1 MRYGPDH
8 KEAARRNILSAV
20 GRGFRRHGYG
30 GIGVDGLAKE
40 AGVTSGAFYGHFAS
54 KGDAFEAAALAGLVE
69 LRQAI
74 ERFQAEEG
82 AGWLGRFVD
91 FYLSTKRTCE
101 LGESCALQSLT
112 PEVARAGRETRASYE
127 VELLKV
133 VEAAA
138 AGLPGK
144 TAAARRKVA
153 WTVLAALSGGVTFA
167 RAADDAKVGVQIA
180 AALKATIDALVAAA
194 D

>member
-8 KEAARRNILSAV
+8 KEAARKKILSAV
-20 GRGFRRHGYG
+20 GRVFRRHGYD

-40 AGVTSGAFYGHFAS
+40 AGVTSGAFYGHFSS

-69 LRQAI
+69 LRQAV
-74 ERFQAEEG
+74 ERYQTDG
-82 AGWLGRFVD
+82 AADWLGRFVD

-112 PEVARAGRETRASYE
+112 PEVARAGRNTRVSYE
-127 VELLKV
+127 AELLRV

-144 TAAARRKVA
+144 TPAARRKLA
-153 WTVLAALSGGVTFA
+153 WTVLAALSGGVTLA
-167 RAADDAKVGVQIA
+167 RAADDAKVGLQIA
-180 AALKATIDALVAAA
+180 AALKATIDSLVAAA
-194 D
+194 G

>member
-8 KEAARRNILSAV
+8 KEAARKKILSAV
-20 GRGFRRHGYG
+20 GRGFRRHGYD

-40 AGVTSGAFYGHFAS
+40 AGVTSGAFYGHFFS

-69 LRQAI
+69 LRQAV
-74 ERFQAEEG
+74 ERFRAEED

-112 PEVARAGRETRASYE
+112 PEVARAGRSTRVSYE
-127 VELLKV
+127 AELLRV
-133 VEAAA
+133 VEAMA

-144 TAAARRKVA
+144 TPVARRKLA
-153 WTVLAALSGGVTFA
+153 WTLLAALSGGVTLS
-167 RAADDAKVGVQIA
+167 RAADDAKVGLQIA